1 MFTSLKWSILT
12 HTTLGPEAR
21 LQTCLSND
29 ADTCFQKDHYVFAQ
43 YCRLIHP
50 SGTAEEILIYLHR
63 GKRLSIV
70 VTAGQN
76 SHETSSVYI
85 QSPTFTM
92 ISTMV
97 EVWRRQRRNDVF
109 NVWSGGDGVYGGSG
123 WTGTFRV
130 CTDSPLF
137 CARTSLQTSVFTT
150 IGLIISFPVWLYIVL
165 QSLQMLNKRAHTVYI
180 YTPHAG
186 WRRRRRKI
194 QHNGFT
200 WLLILGFIKLLF

>member
-1 MFTSLKWSILT
+1 MSQQWRRYKLSKRPLRLRSVLPSYPSLWDS
-12 HTTLGPEAR
+12 GR
-21 LQTCLSND
+21 NFNLS
-29 ADTCFQKDHYVFAQ
+29 AQ
-43 YCRLIHP
+43 RKKTIH
-50 SGTAEEILIYLHR
+50 SGDRWA
-63 GKRLSIV
+63 
-70 VTAGQN
+70 QN
-76 SHETSSVYI
+76 SHETSYVYI

-180 YTPHAG
+180 YTT
-186 WRRRRRKI
+186 RRLEEEEEENTAQWI
-194 QHNGFT
+194 HLAVDIGFH
-200 WLLILGFIKLLF
+200 